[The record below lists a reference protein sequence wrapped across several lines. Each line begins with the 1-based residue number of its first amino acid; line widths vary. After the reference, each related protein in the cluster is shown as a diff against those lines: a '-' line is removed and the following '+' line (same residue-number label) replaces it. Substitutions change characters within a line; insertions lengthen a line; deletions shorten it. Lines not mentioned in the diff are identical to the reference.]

1 MKVFE
6 LVYFERSGNHTEI
19 NTEIFKDIRVARE
32 RMRKLGECAKFN
44 FLPVWENV
52 SVKITDDY
60 YRIKGSKK
68 RFVEI
73 SVNEK
78 EVKENSSYIVR
89 VPVKSYVDVQVDAAT
104 EDEAKKIA
112 CNSELWD
119 EDQLL
124 RNCEREGNPDLVKTK
139 KIKVIWDVDDEDE
152 LADLPGVVDVPAG
165 IGDDSVS
172 DWLSDNYGYC
182 VEYWDFAE

>member
-60 YRIKGSKK
+60 YGIKGSKK

-78 EVKENSSYIVR
+78 
-89 VPVKSYVDVQVDAAT
+89 
-104 EDEAKKIA
+104 
-112 CNSELWD
+112 
-119 EDQLL
+119 
-124 RNCEREGNPDLVKTK
+124 
-139 KIKVIWDVDDEDE
+139 
-152 LADLPGVVDVPAG
+152 VV
-165 IGDDSVS
+165 
-172 DWLSDNYGYC
+172 
-182 VEYWDFAE
+182 